1 MNLLPLELSV
11 SFQSLAQQVNS
22 TQTNS
27 FDIQRIN
34 EALGN
39 LGSNL
44 PTVFGTIGLALLGIL
59 IPLTIAILQDIMQKK
74 GEQGGNYCVLD
85 LHVILDKVFQT
96 KRLIFY
102 SALVF
107 FPFLFWDIQAG
118 VVHVAVI
125 ISSLV
130 GIILIGGIIFKVY
143 NWIKGNVSSYRLKY
157 LQSLNNESDMV
168 TVWGSIWKNSK
179 ITPQEYREFFEI
191 YNKKIDGLIRKYGVK
206 S

>member
-1 MNLLPLELSV
+1 MNLFPFELNA

-22 TQTNS
+22 TQNNT
-27 FDIQRIN
+27 FDIQHIN

-39 LGSNL
+39 LGNNL
-44 PTVFGTIGLALLGIL
+44 PMVFGTIGLAMLGIL

-96 KRLIFY
+96 KRLIVY

-107 FPFLFWDIQAG
+107 FPFLFWDIQVG

-125 ISSLV
+125 ISAIV
-130 GIILIGGIIFKVY
+130 GIILIVGIIFKVY
-143 NWIKGNVSSYRLKY
+143 NWIKGNVSSYRLQY
-157 LQSLNNESDMV
+157 LQNLDNESDMV
-168 TVWGSIWKNSK
+168 TVWGSIWKNDK
-179 ITPQEYREFFEI
+179 ITPQEYKEFFDI
-191 YNKKIDGLIRKYGVK
+191 YNKKIDGLIRKYGIK

>member
-1 MNLLPLELSV
+1 MNLLFHALNA

-27 FDIQRIN
+27 SDIQRIN

-74 GEQGGNYCVLD
+74 GEQCGNYCVLD

-143 NWIKGNVSSYRLKY
+143 NWIKGNVSSYRLQY
-157 LQSLNNESDMV
+157 LQSLDNESDMV